1 MDDLSVSGCSGIGF
15 GSEER
20 TRNQG
25 METREWQRLCAAD
38 VRGGIK
44 TEGATTRDTN
54 WACGFMR
61 PIEDQY
67 QKCCAAKKRWI
78 GRFNFLIKTV
88 MALFLGVFF
97 YKTTNLKQSE
107 PRFQI
112 KTGIDFMITVIRP
125 SKWLKGIPAAEIS
138 TKQIQFLF
146 SFFFFKCAH
155 PPQNNTHSE

>member
-20 TRNQG
+20 TKNQG

-88 MALFLGVFF
+88 MALFWVFF
-97 YKTTNLKQSE
+97 FIKQQTSSSLSPVFKLKQELISWLLSLDHPNDWKAFLRQKYKYNFFFLFFFLNVPIPHKTTRIL
-107 PRFQI
+107 
-112 KTGIDFMITVIRP
+112 
-125 SKWLKGIPAAEIS
+125 
-138 TKQIQFLF
+138 
-146 SFFFFKCAH
+146 
-155 PPQNNTHSE
+155 NNDE